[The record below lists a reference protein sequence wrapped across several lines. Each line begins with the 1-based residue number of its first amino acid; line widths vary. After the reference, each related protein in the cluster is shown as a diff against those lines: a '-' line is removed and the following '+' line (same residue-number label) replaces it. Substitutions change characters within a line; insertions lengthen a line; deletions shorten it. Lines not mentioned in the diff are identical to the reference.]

1 MNEVTLVFVDSN
13 VVIDI
18 TSRDPKWEAWSAR
31 QIETFAG
38 RLAINPVI
46 YAELCFPLP
55 SAEDADDLIA
65 YLGLKYREFSRESLF
80 LAAQAY
86 RIYRQRG
93 GTKTSP
99 LPDFFIGAHAAALG
113 VPIITRDVA
122 RYQTYF
128 PGVTLIS
135 PPIHH

>member
-46 YAELCFPLP
+46 YA
-55 SAEDADDLIA
+55 
-65 YLGLKYREFSRESLF
+65 
-80 LAAQAY
+80 
-86 RIYRQRG
+86 
-93 GTKTSP
+93 
-99 LPDFFIGAHAAALG
+99 
-113 VPIITRDVA
+113 
-122 RYQTYF
+122 
-128 PGVTLIS
+128 
-135 PPIHH
+135 